1 MGKQVY
7 ASEINLEKLDILMSS
22 NGKRWNL
29 IPHLVELNIYENIFL
44 PNLSANITL
53 TDASNLPSI
62 LPIVGE
68 EKIEIIY
75 SLAGLDGERKNIT
88 CYVAYTR
95 FKRSFSKITTK

>member
-68 EKIEIIY
+68 E
-75 SLAGLDGERKNIT
+75 RKNIT